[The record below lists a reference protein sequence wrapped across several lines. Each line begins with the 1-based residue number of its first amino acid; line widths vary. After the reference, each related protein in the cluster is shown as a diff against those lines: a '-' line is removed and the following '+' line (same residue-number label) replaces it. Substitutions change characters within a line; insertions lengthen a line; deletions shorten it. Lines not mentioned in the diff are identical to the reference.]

1 MSRKRTALQAVCETE
16 LDDPFQEVKKSLKK
30 CQQAIT
36 TRSWDVY
43 SSQEEVDWKK
53 HEIEEDEAE
62 LRVYEMNIQR
72 VESEM
77 ERKREELTLL
87 EHKARVSRDELE
99 GFEKEEK
106 SLRVAQDRGEE
117 FLKTLLK
124 SGKDELEEVIKE
136 ALSEAESSSRRRMKV
151 ENMETEDNF

>member
-16 LDDPFQEVKKSLKK
+16 LDDPFQGVKQALKK

-43 SSQEEVDWKK
+43 SSQEDVDWKK
-53 HEIEEDEAE
+53 HEIEEDEAG
-62 LRVYEMNIQR
+62 LHLYEMNIQR
-72 VESEM
+72 VEFEI
-77 ERKREELTLL
+77 ERKRRELRLL
-87 EHKARVSRDELE
+87 EHKARISRDELE

-124 SGKDELEEVIKE
+124 AGKDELEELIKE
-136 ALSEAESSSRRRMKV
+136 ALTEAESSSKERMKMESR
-151 ENMETEDNF
+151 ENEGDV

>member
-16 LDDPFQEVKKSLKK
+16 LDDPFQE
-30 CQQAIT
+30 AIT

-43 SSQEEVDWKK
+43 SSQENVDWKK

-106 SLRVAQDRGEE
+106 SLRVAQDREEE

-124 SGKDELEEVIKE
+124 AGKDELEEVIKE
-136 ALSEAESSSRRRMKV
+136 ALSEAESSPRKRMKV
-151 ENMETEDNF
+151 GNMETEDNF